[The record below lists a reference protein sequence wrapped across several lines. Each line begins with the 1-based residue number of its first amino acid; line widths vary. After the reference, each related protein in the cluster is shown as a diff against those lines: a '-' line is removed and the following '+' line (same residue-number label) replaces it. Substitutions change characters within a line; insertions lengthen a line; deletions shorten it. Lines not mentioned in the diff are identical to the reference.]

1 MYVRKRMKKTAVPI
15 RLCFVETGS
24 SFGTGMNE
32 NISTALRSLIPKGAR
47 YYWMK
52 ESFKRDFKLAFSG
65 LSYPLILDKKS
76 WYIINSTW

>member
-24 SFGTGMNE
+24 SFGTGMKE

-47 YYWMK
+47 YY
-52 ESFKRDFKLAFSG
+52 
-65 LSYPLILDKKS
+65 
-76 WYIINSTW
+76 